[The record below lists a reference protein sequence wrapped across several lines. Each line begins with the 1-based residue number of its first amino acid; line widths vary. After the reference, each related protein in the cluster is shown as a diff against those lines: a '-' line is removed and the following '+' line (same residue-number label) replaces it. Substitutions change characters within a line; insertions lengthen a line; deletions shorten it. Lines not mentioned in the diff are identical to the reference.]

1 METRRSLLTG
11 RLVNVRGLQ
20 AHQVGQLVDD
30 ELSLGGAFVDAL
42 DAAALPV
49 GPVDEVAQQS
59 ETEDVRK
66 FVLHQHPSPRPVHVH
81 HLRDGQRRASHTEH
95 AQSTETDITLI
106 ETMFTTFIT
115 TFGLNT

>member
-1 METRRSLLTG
+1 M
-11 RLVNVRGLQ
+11 NVRGLQ
-20 AHQVGQLVDD
+20 AHEVGQLVDD
-30 ELSLGGAFVDAL
+30 ELPLGGAFVDAL

-81 HLRDGQRRASHTEH
+81 HLREDREEGVTH
-95 AQSTETDITLI
+95 
-106 ETMFTTFIT
+106 
-115 TFGLNT
+115 